1 MNTFC
6 IKIAG
11 VVATNTTA
19 AASAAAADVFGRSV
33 CFLREPTSST
43 WPWGWFKHIQ
53 PFYFNAFYAA
63 AATQRFPPKV
73 FPGRVIVSRIIAFL
87 FSSESRQQLRT
98 SLLVDLVSESRRQVE
113 SGAKL
118 PVRLDQLS
126 DSVSQENRTEQNNES
141 EVYQDNLDADG
152 VITVKT
158 LQSTLTS

>member
-1 MNTFC
+1 M
-6 IKIAG
+6 
-11 VVATNTTA
+11 
-19 AASAAAADVFGRSV
+19 
-33 CFLREPTSST
+33 
-43 WPWGWFKHIQ
+43 
-53 PFYFNAFYAA
+53 
-63 AATQRFPPKV
+63 

-87 FSSESRQQLRT
+87 FSSESRQRLRT
-98 SLLVDLVSESRRQVE
+98 SLLVNLVSESRRQVE

-141 EVYQDNLDADG
+141 EVYKDNLDADG

>member
-1 MNTFC
+1 M
-6 IKIAG
+6 
-11 VVATNTTA
+11 
-19 AASAAAADVFGRSV
+19 
-33 CFLREPTSST
+33 
-43 WPWGWFKHIQ
+43 
-53 PFYFNAFYAA
+53 
-63 AATQRFPPKV
+63 

-98 SLLVDLVSESRRQVE
+98 SLLVNLVSESRRQVE

-126 DSVSQENRTEQNNES
+126 DSFSQENRTEQNNES